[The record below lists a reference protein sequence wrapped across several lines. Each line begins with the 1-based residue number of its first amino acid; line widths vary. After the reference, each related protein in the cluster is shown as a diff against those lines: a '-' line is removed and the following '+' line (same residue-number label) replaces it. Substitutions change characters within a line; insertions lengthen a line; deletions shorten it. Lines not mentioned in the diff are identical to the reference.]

1 MATYISTKNVIVGE
15 KDGYVDFILTLD
27 APSQEQVS
35 VRYATD
41 SLSATS
47 GSTSDY
53 IHASGTVVFAPGAT
67 TQTVRVS
74 LGDDLVS
81 ETLESF
87 GLALSGAVNAVIA
100 TPFAKA
106 TVVDNDR
113 IADAA
118 NPAGLSVRD
127 VVVDASAGTAT
138 FAVVLDKA
146 VGSGFSVA
154 YQTANGNAQAG
165 SDYVAASG
173 SLAFAAG
180 DTVKHVTVA
189 LPRDGAAAPDEFFN
203 LVLGAVSGSGGG
215 AVVVADGIGQA
226 LVGAHGQTPKA
237 LPAMSVSNPHV
248 GESEGYIDFV
258 VSLDAPSEREV
269 SVYFA
274 TDSLTASSGSSQ
286 DYIHTSGTLVF
297 APGATTQTV
306 RVALP
311 DDLAV
316 EGLDNFALVLS
327 NIKNAVITK
336 PFGIATIVDNDRIA
350 DAANPASLS
359 VRDVVVDA
367 GAGTATFA
375 VVLDKALGRGF
386 SVDYATRDGNAHA
399 GSDYLAANGT
409 LTFGA
414 GETVK
419 NVTIALPRDGAAE
432 PEEMFNL
439 VLGTVSG
446 PAGNLVKVA
455 DGIGQATI
463 GAHGQTVKAM
473 PAIGVSNPVVGES
486 AGYVDFVVSLDAP
499 SEREVS
505 VYFATDS
512 LTASSGSSQDY
523 IYTSGTLVF
532 APGTTTQTV
541 RVTLPDDLATEPLEN
556 FSLVLSNARNGVITN
571 PYGSATIVD
580 NDSIADR
587 ANPAGLSVRD
597 VVVDASAGTATFA
610 VVLDKAVGTSFSV
623 AYGTANGSAQ
633 SGGAQSG
640 GDYLAAAGTLTF
652 GAGETAKHVTVVLP
666 RDGAAEAAETFS
678 LVLGAVSGAGAEAVA
693 VARSSGQATIG
704 AHGPAAGGQPII
716 NVDNVTVGEKDG
728 FAQFVVSLDAASSSP
743 VSVYYSTDSGTAS
756 SGNDYLFNSGTLV
769 FAPGV
774 TTQTVRVAIV
784 ADNVGEALES
794 FSLRLSNADNATIG
808 KTSASA
814 TIVDASSVHHVKG
827 GAGIDTVNYAGNRDA
842 YTIDRGADGVTVSQK
857 NGVGGTDLLTGIE
870 RIDFGDLNVALDI
883 DGIGGQAYRIY
894 QAAFNRTPDSGGLG
908 FWINAMDRGL
918 SLTEVAAGFMQSDEF
933 IKAYGANPSNHN
945 LVSQIYLNVLHRP
958 AEAGGLAYW
967 TSALDRGVVSAA
979 QALGMIS
986 ESPENVAAMAPV
998 IGEGFTY
1005 TPYG

>member
-27 APSQEQVS
+27 APSQDQIS

-41 SLSATS
+41 SLSAMS
-47 GSTSDY
+47 GSRSDY

-74 LGDDLVS
+74 LVDDLVS
-81 ETLESF
+81 ETLEGF
-87 GLALSGAVNAVIA
+87 GLVLSGAVNAVIA
-100 TPFAKA
+100 TPFANA

-127 VVVDASAGTAT
+127 VVVDAGAGTAT

-146 VGSGFSVA
+146 VGGGFSVA
-154 YQTANGNAQAG
+154 YQTVNGNAQAG

-180 DTVKHVTVA
+180 DTVKHVTIA
-189 LPRDGAAAPDEFFN
+189 LPRDGVAAPDELFN
-203 LVLGAVSGSGGG
+203 LVLGAVSGSAGGS
-215 AVVVADGIGQA
+215 VVVADGIGQA
-226 LVGAHGQTPKA
+226 LIGAHGQTPKA
-237 LPAMSVSNPHV
+237 LPAMSVSNPYV
-248 GESEGYIDFV
+248 GESEGYVDFV

-269 SVYFA
+269 SVYFT
-274 TDSLTASSGSSQ
+274 TDSLTGYSGSTQ
-286 DYIHTSGTLVF
+286 DYLHANGTLVF
-297 APGATTQTV
+297 APGTTTQTV

-316 EGLDNFALVLS
+316 EGLETFALVLS
-327 NIKNAVITK
+327 SVENAVITK
-336 PFGIATIVDNDRIA
+336 PYGIATIVDNDRIA

-375 VVLDKALGRGF
+375 VMLDKALGRSF

-399 GSDYLAANGT
+399 GSDYLAANGA

-419 NVTIALPRDGAAE
+419 NVTIVLPRDGAAE
-432 PEEMFNL
+432 PEEMFDL

-446 PAGNLVKVA
+446 PAGNLVRIA

-463 GAHGQTVKAM
+463 GAHGQTIKAM
-473 PAIGVSNPVVGES
+473 PAISVSNPVVGES
-486 AGYVDFVVSLDAP
+486 AGHVDFVVSLDAP
-499 SEREVS
+499 SERAVS
-505 VYFATDS
+505 VYFTTDS
-512 LTASSGSSQDY
+512 LTAYSGASQDY
-523 IYTSGTLVF
+523 VHTSGTLVF
-532 APGTTTQTV
+532 APGATTQTV
-541 RVTLPDDLATEPLEN
+541 RVSLPDDLGTEPLQN
-556 FSLVLSNARNGVITN
+556 FSLNLSSASNGVITN
-571 PYGSATIVD
+571 AYGTATIVD

-597 VVVDASAGTATFA
+597 VIVDASAGTATFA
-610 VVLDKAVGTSFSV
+610 VVLDKAVGSSFSV

-633 SGGAQSG
+633 AGS
-640 GDYLAAAGTLTF
+640 DYLAAAGTLTF
-652 GAGETAKHVTVVLP
+652 GAGETAKNVTIVLP

-678 LVLGAVSGAGAEAVA
+678 LVLGAVTGAGAEAVA

-704 AHGPAAGGQPII
+704 AHGPATGGQPII
-716 NVDNVTVGEKDG
+716 KVDNVTVGEKDG
-728 FAQFVVSLDAASSSP
+728 FAQFVVSLDTASSSE
-743 VSVYYSTDSGTAS
+743 VSVYFSTDSGTAF
-756 SGNDYLFNSGTLV
+756 SGSDYVHTSGTLV

-774 TTQTVRVAIV
+774 TTQTVRVAIA
-784 ADNVGEALES
+784 ADNASEALES
-794 FSLRLSNADNATIG
+794 FSLRLGSADNATIG
-808 KTSASA
+808 QTSASA
-814 TIVDASSVHHVKG
+814 TIVDAGSVHHVKG

-842 YTIDRGADGVTVSQK
+842 YTINRGADGVTVSQK
-857 NGVGGTDLLTGIE
+857 NGVGGADLLTGIE
-870 RIDFGDLNVALDI
+870 RIDFDDLNMALDI

-908 FWINAMDRGL
+908 FWIDVMDGGL
-918 SLTEVAAGFMQSDEF
+918 SLAEVAAGFMRTPEF
-933 IKAYGANPSNHN
+933 IAAYGANPSNHD

-958 AEAGGLAYW
+958 AEPGGLEYW
-967 TSALDRGVVSAA
+967 TGALDRGVVTAA
-979 QALGMIS
+979 QALSMIS
-986 ESPENVAAMAPV
+986 ESPENQAALAPV